1 MWLAG
6 RRNEP
11 ATVGDVLVLCR
22 AHGAAAME
30 QQHLGET
37 VLVGNIPGVEMGGGW
52 AFRTRSNLVPTPPAL
67 QDAGLTTDMVC
78 WPVRRG
84 DFLGGVT
91 QAPARVGR
99 APSNEIALAH
109 QDVSKLHALVWQR
122 GEQLALEDARSLN
135 GTYINGIRLPL
146 GGRGTA
152 LPGDTVAFGPVA
164 LRVMNVQRLMVLLAT
179 L

>member
-22 AHGAAAME
+22 AHGAAAM
-30 QQHLGET
+30 QQEHLGHT
-37 VLVGNIPGVEMGGGW
+37 VLVGNLPGVELGGGW

-67 QDAGLTTDMVC
+67 RDAGLTTDMVC

-84 DFLGGVT
+84 DFLGGLT

-109 QDVSKLHALVWQR
+109 QDVSTVHARVWQR
-122 GEQLALEDARSLN
+122 GDQLSMEDAGSLN
-135 GTYINGIRLPL
+135 GSFINGTRLPL
-146 GGRGTA
+146 GGRATA
-152 LPGDTVAFGPVA
+152 HPGDTLAFGPVV
-164 LRVMNVQRLMVLLAT
+164 LRVVNVQRLMALLAT

>member
-1 MWLAG
+1 M
-6 RRNEP
+6 
-11 ATVGDVLVLCR
+11 CR

-109 QDVSKLHALVWQR
+109 QDVSKLHARVWQR